1 MSSSPSILP
10 KNFRIVGEDRVP
22 EEGFLLVP
30 SRLDGIELACLQERF
45 AGRSLEYLVEDGAL
59 ADAEIAARLS
69 AEGVA
74 PIAFALPADDAG
86 RKRLRENVRKATAG
100 GKILVFVSAPA
111 KAQPATFCC
120 VPPAV
125 LSALLSAGSTV
136 LPLFVDRP
144 LEILLSI
151 EKKSG
156 PAGAGGLVFGSV
168 LRGEGLTLAGFQESM
183 LAAAEMAFSQC
194 PLLECHLAYA
204 LLMGLKKH
212 GSVSRVIDGF
222 DGMELRFDKV
232 LAAAIALSKHL
243 KEETKAERI
252 GIILPPGKGG
262 LIANLAVLLAGRVPV
277 NLNFTAGAESVESS
291 IRQAELDRFIT
302 ADAFMRKQTRFPW
315 PPTKQIIFIE
325 RLIPTLKKKM
335 IFWGV
340 LSKILPAPVL
350 ATVLGVP
357 KKGREKEAVLL
368 FTSGSS
374 GEPKGVALSHRNV
387 LANVKQFSG
396 RLELEEH
403 DKVLGCLP
411 LFHSFGCT
419 VTLWYPVIEGL
430 DLVTYPS
437 PLDPP
442 TLAGLIEKHR
452 VSLLLSTPT
461 FLRGYL
467 RKVTPEQ
474 LAPLKLVVVGA
485 EKLPQ
490 KLARIFKEKFDKD
503 VLEGYGLTETS
514 PATNVNLPDPVGG
527 GGGGRVIPSHRQG
540 SVGQMLPGIALRV
553 TDPATDG
560 PLPIDQSGMIWLRGA
575 NIFGGYL
582 KLPRQTEE
590 VLKDGWFRTGDI
602 GRMDEDGFL
611 YIEGRMSRFSK
622 IAGEM
627 VPHEKVEEQINL
639 ALGIES
645 EDERR
650 IAIVGVPDEAKGE
663 ALVLLTTQLLKDED
677 VTNLRYALLEKG
689 VAALWIPK
697 RIVHVGEIPVLASGK
712 LDIKGCEKAVQAV

>member
-1 MSSSPSILP
+1 MSSSPSIIP
-10 KNFRIVGEDRVP
+10 RNYRIFGVEHVP
-22 EEGFLLVP
+22 AGGCLLVP
-30 SRLDGIELACLQERF
+30 SCLDGGELTYLEECLK
-45 AGRSLEYLVEDGAL
+45 GRNLEYLVEEGAL
-59 ADAEIAARLS
+59 KDPVIATRMA
-69 AEGVA
+69 AEGV
-74 PIAFALPADDAG
+74 ISSAFVPPADEAE
-86 RKRLRENVRKATAG
+86 RERLHERIGGTTAE
-100 GKILVFVSAPA
+100 GKILVFVPAPV
-111 KAQPATFCC
+111 KAQPATYCC
-120 VPPAV
+120 VPPAT
-125 LSALLSAGSTV
+125 LSALLSAGPPV
-136 LPLFVDRP
+136 LPLFVGRP
-144 LEILLSI
+144 VDILLSI
-151 EKKSG
+151 ESKSG
-156 PAGAGGLVFGSV
+156 PAGAGGFVFGSA
-168 LRGEGLTLAGFQESM
+168 LEGASVTLPAFQEAM
-183 LAAAEMAFSQC
+183 LGAAEISFSQS
-194 PLLECHLAYA
+194 PLLDSHLAYA
-204 LLMGLKKH
+204 LLRGLKKH
-212 GSVSRVIDGF
+212 AGASWVIDGF
-222 DGMELRFDKV
+222 DGGRLRFDKV
-232 LAAAIALSKHL
+232 LAAAIALSRHL
-243 KEETKAERI
+243 RSETKAERI

-262 LIANLAVLLAGRVPV
+262 LIANLAVLLAGRIPV
-277 NLNFTAGAESVESS
+277 NLNFTAGADAVESS

-315 PPTKQIIFIE
+315 PPTKQIIHIE
-325 RLIPTLKKKM
+325 RLIPVLKMKM
-335 IFWGV
+335 IFWGA
-340 LSKILPAPVL
+340 LSKLLPASVL
-350 ATVLGVP
+350 AILLGIP
-357 KKGREKEAVLL
+357 KKGGDKEAVLL

-374 GEPKGVALSHRNV
+374 GEPKGVTLSHRNV

-403 DKVLGCLP
+403 DRVLGCLP

-419 VTLWYPVIEGL
+419 VTLWYPIIEGL

-442 TLAGLIEKHR
+442 KLAELIEKHR

-467 RKVTPEQ
+467 RKVRPEQ

-490 KLARIFKEKFDKD
+490 KLARIFKDKFDKD

-514 PATNVNLPDPVGG
+514 PATNVNLPDPLEDGG
-527 GGGGRVIPSHRQG
+527 CPVIPSHRQG

-553 TDPATDG
+553 TDPTTDES
-560 PLPIDQSGMIWLRGA
+560 LPIDQSGMIWLRGA

-627 VPHEKVEEQINL
+627 VPHEKVEELINV
-639 ALGIES
+639 ALGMES

-650 IAIVGVPDEAKGE
+650 IAVVGVPDEAKGE
-663 ALVLLTTQLLKDED
+663 ALVLLSTKRMNEED

-697 RIVHVGEIPVLASGK
+697 RVIPVDEIPVLASGK
-712 LDIKGCEKAVQAV
+712 LDIKGCEKAVHGV